1 MANIEALWAARC
13 LKFHALA
20 IKILMEEEF
29 ETMGLSKV
37 RETFAYTNLANEQ
50 VVLST
55 ASAWELLNI
64 PIDVDIDLFDK
75 LLVECKKYDPNINF
89 DDLFGLVKKKTMEQI
104 GAFDFIENIREFLQ
118 ESQVKPTI
126 GKWFISGSR
135 HYSWDK
141 GANILGLGRSNLEL
155 VSVDRFCRM
164 NTVQLK
170 QKLEHCLANKIPVL
184 GVTVVF
190 GTTQEGAVDD
200 LKLIL
205 EIRQEMEARGMTFY
219 IHVDAAW
226 GGYFASCL
234 NDRSLNKVT
243 SVKKR
248 LYDKRQDTVFMET
261 KLSPHFVSQ
270 LSCLNEANSV
280 TLDPHKSGFCPYPAG
295 GLLYR
300 NGNIR
305 HFLAQ
310 GAAYI
315 SHGSGKNEE
324 INLFGIDGSKPGA
337 ASAGVWLSHKVI
349 GLHSEGYGL
358 LLRQCTFSGDHR
370 HSISQLSLLTPCP
383 DSWDH
388 VRPVVQYWPRQGPL
402 HCCPFHPSSGR
413 FQDLD
418 PRQDQEGDI
427 QC

>member
-13 LKFHALA
+13 LKFNALA
-20 IKILMEEEF
+20 IKTMMEVEF
-29 ETMGLSKV
+29 GRLGLSEV
-37 RETFAYTNLANEQ
+37 RDSFTFTNLAKKT
-50 VVLST
+50 VVLT
-55 ASAWELLNI
+55 KASAWELLNM
-64 PIDVDIDLFDK
+64 PIDVAIDLFDK
-75 LLVECKKYDPNINF
+75 LLVECKKKNQQINF
-89 DDLFGLVKKKTMEQI
+89 DELFGYVKKQTMEEI
-104 GAFDFIENIREFLQ
+104 GVFDFIENIRKFLL
-118 ESQVKPTI
+118 ESNVTPTM

-141 GANILGLGRSNLEL
+141 GANILGLGRSSLEL
-155 VSVDRFCRM
+155 VAVDKFCRM
-164 NTVQLK
+164 NLEELKEKLEKCLK
-170 QKLEHCLANKIPVL
+170 QRIPVL

-190 GTTQEGAVDD
+190 GTTQEGAVDN
-200 LKLIL
+200 LKSIL
-205 EIRQEMEARGMTFY
+205 KIRQEMEEKGMTFY
-219 IHVDAAW
+219 IHVDGAW

-234 NDRSLNKVT
+234 NDRSLNIVT
-243 SVKKR
+243 NAKKR
-248 LYDKRQDTVFMET
+248 SHSPYGSTGRHDSVVFMET

-324 INLFGIDGSKPGA
+324 INLYGIDGSKPGA

-358 LLRQCTFSGDHR
+358 LLRQCTFSGDHSP
-370 HSISQLSLLTPCP
+370 HQLSIYL
-383 DSWDH
+383 
-388 VRPVVQYWPRQGPL
+388 
-402 HCCPFHPSSGR
+402 
-413 FQDLD
+413 
-418 PRQDQEGDI
+418 
-427 QC
+427 